1 MLVFVDSAGFVVS
14 IFALLLVVVRRM
26 FSPQVYLEVRRC
38 GALEVAVSARKR
50 LLTSV
55 PSHVLF

>member
-55 PSHVLF
+55 RA

>member
-1 MLVFVDSAGFVVS
+1 MFAFAGFRVS
-14 IFALLLVVVRRM
+14 TLALLLVVVRRM

-38 GALEVAVSARKR
+38 GALEVAVSAGKR
-50 LLTSV
+50 LLSGV

>member
-1 MLVFVDSAGFVVS
+1 MFAIVNRAGFLVS
-14 IFALLLVVVRRM
+14 TLALLLVVVRRM